1 MPREYP
7 SSPIP
12 SVGAIVVQG
21 DQVLLVLRGQDP
33 SRGKWSIPGGVLEL
47 GESVEQAARREVRE
61 ECGLEIEVGDVVEV
75 SDSIVRDEDGRIRYH
90 YVLIDVIARY
100 LGGEV
105 TVGSDVED
113 ARWVKDSEL
122 DALDLTQGLKD
133 VLLRALRRRNLDF
146 RSDPG

>member
-12 SVGAIVVQG
+12 SVGAIVLQG
-21 DQVLLVLRGQDP
+21 DQVLLVLRGQEP

-47 GESVEQAARREVRE
+47 GETVEQAARREVRE
-61 ECGLEIEVGDVVEV
+61 ECGLEIEVSDVVEV
-75 SDSIVRDEDGRIRYH
+75 SDSIIRDEDGQIRYH

-113 ARWVKDSEL
+113 ARWVEDSEL
-122 DALDLTQGLKD
+122 DGLDLTQGLKD
-133 VLLRALRRRNLDF
+133 VLLGALRRRNLDF
-146 RSDPG
+146 PPDPG

>member
-1 MPREYP
+1 M
-7 SSPIP
+7 
-12 SVGAIVVQG
+12 
-21 DQVLLVLRGQDP
+21 LLVLRGQDP